1 MTAREGTPETVAG
14 GSWLADELARTIARI
29 DELSHELA
37 RVQEV
42 VNSQQAESAQTQQQ
56 LAVVQGRTQRHE
68 MGQDAARV
76 LAQQSADQAER
87 VEQEASLR
95 RDLAAAVQ
103 RMEQREHDEQQS
115 VRRELEQLASGLDRL
130 QGRLASDDELRRRIT
145 TDIAEQAHQEET
157 LDGRVKAIEHRA
169 GAADETSRKEREE
182 LARITSA
189 LAGLLAAVDE
199 LSQRAQSAQEER
211 RRLEGDLASLRAD
224 REREAELLEVIEQQR
239 AARQRAEERLT
250 AFDRALEEARRELD
264 TAAEER
270 SMLRQQTAGNQQRL
284 RELTETLEGQR
295 LALIEHFRRW
305 TESGAESGGRTIAE
319 IERGNRVARDLLV
332 RLTERTDEAGQE
344 QPL

>member
-1 MTAREGTPETVAG
+1 M
-14 GSWLADELARTIARI
+14 
-29 DELSHELA
+29 
-37 RVQEV
+37 
-42 VNSQQAESAQTQQQ
+42 
-56 LAVVQGRTQRHE
+56 QGRTQRHE
-68 MGQDAARV
+68 TGQDAARV
-76 LAQQSADQAER
+76 LTQQSADLAER

-95 RDLAAAVQ
+95 RDLSAAVQ
-103 RMEQREHDEQQS
+103 RMEQREHEEQQS
-115 VRRELEQLASGLDRL
+115 VRQELEQLASGLERL
-130 QGRLASDDELRRRIT
+130 QGRLASDDELRRRIAT
-145 TDIAEQAHQEET
+145 GIAEQAHHEET
-157 LDGRVKAIEHRA
+157 LDGRVEAIEHRA
-169 GAADETSRKEREE
+169 GAAGVTSRKEREE

-211 RRLEGDLASLRAD
+211 RRLEGDLAALRAE

-250 AFDRALEEARRELD
+250 AFDRALEEARRELA

-284 RELTETLEGQR
+284 RELAETLEGQR
-295 LALIEHFRRW
+295 LAIIEHFRRW
-305 TESGAESGGRTIAE
+305 TESGAESGRRTVAE

>member
-1 MTAREGTPETVAG
+1 MSAREGRPETAARE
-14 GSWLADELARTIARI
+14 SWLVDELARAVARI

-42 VNSQQAESAQTQQQ
+42 LNSQQAERAQIQQE
-56 LAVVQGRTQRHE
+56 LAIVQGRTQRHE
-68 MGQDAARV
+68 TGQDAARV
-76 LAQQSADQAER
+76 LTQQSGDLAER

-95 RDLAAAVQ
+95 RDLVAAVQ
-103 RMEQREHDEQQS
+103 RMEQRGHDEQQS
-115 VRRELEQLASGLDRL
+115 ARRELEQLASGLERL
-130 QGRLASDDELRRRIT
+130 QGRLASDDEARRSIAT
-145 TDIAEQAHQEET
+145 GIAEQAHQEET
-157 LDGRVKAIEHRA
+157 LDGRVEALEHRA
-169 GAADETSRKEREE
+169 SAAGETSRKEREE
-182 LARITSA
+182 LARISSTLS
-189 LAGLLAAVDE
+189 GLLAAVDE

-211 RRLEGDLASLRAD
+211 RRLEGDLAALRAE
-224 REREAELLEVIEQQR
+224 REREAELVEVIEQQR

-250 AFDRALEEARRELD
+250 AFDRALEEARRELT

-284 RELTETLEGQR
+284 RELVETLEGQR
-295 LALIEHFRRW
+295 LAIIEHFKRW
-305 TESGAESGGRTIAE
+305 TESGAESGRRTIAE

>member
-1 MTAREGTPETVAG
+1 MSAREGRPETAARE
-14 GSWLADELARTIARI
+14 SWLVDALSRAVARI

-42 VNSQQAESAQTQQQ
+42 LNSQQAERAQIQQE
-56 LAVVQGRTQRHE
+56 LAIVQGRTQRHE
-68 MGQDAARV
+68 TGQDAARV
-76 LAQQSADQAER
+76 LTQQSGDLAER

-103 RMEQREHDEQQS
+103 RMEQRGHDEQQS
-115 VRRELEQLASGLDRL
+115 TRRELEQLASGLERL
-130 QGRLASDDELRRRIT
+130 QGRLASDDEARRSIAT
-145 TDIAEQAHQEET
+145 GIAEQAHQEET
-157 LDGRVKAIEHRA
+157 LDGRVEALEHRA
-169 GAADETSRKEREE
+169 SAAGETSRKEREE
-182 LARITSA
+182 LARISSTLS
-189 LAGLLAAVDE
+189 GLLAAVDE

-211 RRLEGDLASLRAD
+211 RRLEGDLAALRAE
-224 REREAELLEVIEQQR
+224 REREAELVEVIEQQR

-250 AFDRALEEARRELD
+250 AFDRALEEARRELT
-264 TAAEER
+264 TAAEDR

-284 RELTETLEGQR
+284 RELAETLEGQR
-295 LALIEHFRRW
+295 LAIIEHFKRW
-305 TESGAESGGRTIAE
+305 TESGAESGRRTIAE